1 MSQPATRPQ
10 RALVSYLARARQRL
24 TIEAARTLFKKQLV
38 VKTPVPLVSFTF
50 DDFPRSAFLQA
61 GSILSR
67 YGARGSYYASLS
79 LMGKQSPMGAMFEA
93 ADLKELL
100 DLGHELG
107 CHTFGHCHSLNTPA
121 DMYGRAIVEN
131 QEALTALL
139 PGIKFQTFAYP
150 YSAPSVSV
158 KRVAGEHFLCC
169 RGGGLRPGRY
179 FPRAGGQT
187 FNSGATDLNLLCAV
201 FLEKTWK
208 NPEAVKIL
216 IDQNSRER
224 GWLILATHDVRESP
238 SPFGCTPHFFEQVV
252 QWSLE
257 SGAQIL
263 PVVEALEVLRGIPR
277 QLTTAERLVGGRGAL
292 PLPPPPPL
300 PYGKAPISGAEPVN
314 TCTPSDLL

>member
-1 MSQPATRPQ
+1 VSQQATRSE

-24 TIEAARTLFKKQLV
+24 TIEAARTMVKKRLV
-38 VKTPVPLVSFTF
+38 VKTSVPLVSFTF
-50 DDFPRSAFLQA
+50 DDFPRSAFLEA

-67 YGARGSYYASLS
+67 YGARGTYYASLS
-79 LMGKQSPMGAMFEA
+79 LMGQQSPMGTMFEA

-107 CHTFGHCHSLNTPA
+107 CHTFGHCHSLNTPPEA
-121 DMYGRAIVEN
+121 YERAIVEN
-131 QEALTALL
+131 QETLTELL
-139 PGIKFQTFAYP
+139 PGVKFQTFAYP

-158 KRVAGEHFLCC
+158 KRVAGRHFLCC

-179 FPRAGGQT
+179 FARSGGQT
-187 FNSGATDLNLLCAV
+187 FNSGITDLNLLCAV
-201 FLEKTWK
+201 FLEKSGN
-208 NPEAVKIL
+208 NPEAIKSL
-216 IDQNSRER
+216 IDQNSLAR

-238 SPFGCTPHFFEQVV
+238 SPFGCTPHLFQQVV

-263 PVVEALEVLRGIPR
+263 PVVEALQVLQGIPR

-292 PLPPPPPL
+292 TVPPPL
-300 PYGKAPISGAEPVN
+300 PYGKAPISGVEPVN

>member
-1 MSQPATRPQ
+1 MSQQATRAE
-10 RALVSYLARARQRL
+10 RAPVSYLARARQRL
-24 TIEAARTLFKKQLV
+24 TIEAARTLVKKQLV
-38 VKTPVPLVSFTF
+38 VKTPVPLISFTF
-50 DDFPRSAFLQA
+50 DDFPRSAFLEA

-67 YGARGSYYASLS
+67 NGVRGTYYASLG

-107 CHTFGHCHSLNTPA
+107 CHTFGHCHSLNTPP

-131 QEALTALL
+131 QTALTELL

-158 KRVAGEHFLCC
+158 KRVAGGHFLCC

-179 FPRAGGQT
+179 FARAGGQT
-187 FNSGATDLNLLCAV
+187 FNSGVTDLNLLCAV
-201 FLEKTWK
+201 FLEKSGN
-208 NPEAVKIL
+208 NPEAIKSL
-216 IDQNSRER
+216 IDQNSRAR
-224 GWLILATHDVRESP
+224 GWLVLATHDVRESP

-252 QWSLE
+252 QWALE

-292 PLPPPPPL
+292 PLPPPPL
-300 PYGKAPISGAEPVN
+300 PYGKAPISGVEPVN